1 MKRSTKCLITAAL
14 ALLLVPFGVGLLC
27 AKADDVTGQQVLDDT
42 RYSAVGF
49 DFVNM
54 IIDTIDDIHN
64 QELPESLNPLLKN
77 SLKLFAQKA
86 AEQITKD
93 TIDSANKTW
102 ENAPNYTVQA
112 AFCIM
117 GKRKILYPNGEN
129 EVQTVICYINK
140 NVSEAMPQQFGE
152 YTIAP
157 NTIFFVRQT
166 SWNGVIPI
174 SIPIAE
180 NNIQYFT
187 YNADYAFEIWLN
199 APSEQTFVYDTPNGR
214 ETYGYRHSS
223 AKIHF
228 INNTVN
234 SIVRTDFVDAYE
246 DSPSNYSAF
255 FPNDYADN
263 ITAFMGNG
271 YIYERSSPFMLN
283 DCMPFYVTTAFFNSD
298 WEFGDKTYNYY
309 NTDPDNIDP
318 SKPPA
323 YVIPNDNPLF
333 HGKTINNN
341 TINNYNDYGITEI
354 DGQLSIDPD
363 ILAGALGGLI
373 NPDFNC
379 VLGGVFGA
387 QPQIGLNFDTP
398 LDLNLPEIFDDFIDS
413 ITVYPPSTRPQVPTV
428 TTFSEWDYLPSYT
441 IQTFPVDL
449 QDAAHVL
456 SDNITGFTDSMGI
469 TSILLILALI
479 GLMTYCIF

>member
-1 MKRSTKCLITAAL
+1 MKKLTKICIASAL
-14 ALLLVPFGVGLLC
+14 AVLLVPFGVGLIT
-27 AKADDVTGQQVLDDT
+27 ARADDVTGQEVLDDT

-64 QELPESLNPLLKN
+64 NELPEELNPLLKN

-86 AEQITKD
+86 AEKYVND

-102 ENAPNYTVQA
+102 QTAPNYQVQS

-117 GKRKILYPNGEN
+117 GKRKILYPNN
-129 EVQTVICYINK
+129 QYEVQTVICYINK

-157 NTIFFVRQT
+157 NTIFFVRDT

-180 NNIQYFT
+180 NNMQYFT
-187 YNADYAFEIWLN
+187 YNADYAFEIWVN
-199 APSEQTFVYDTPNGR
+199 APPNQTFVYDTPNGR
-214 ETYGYRHSS
+214 ETYGFRHNS

-234 SIVRTDFVDAYE
+234 SIVRTDFLDAYE

-255 FPNDYADN
+255 FPNGYADN
-263 ITAFMGNG
+263 VTAFIGNG
-271 YIYERSSPFMLN
+271 YIFERGAPFMLDN
-283 DCMPFYVTTAFFNSD
+283 CMPFYVTTAFFNNAS
-298 WEFGDKTYNYY
+298 EFDQKVYNYY

-318 SKPPA
+318 LKPPA
-323 YVIPNDNPLF
+323 YVIPNDNPL
-333 HGKTINNN
+333 HGGETINNN

-373 NPDFNC
+373 NPDFNG

-413 ITVYPPSTRPQVPTV
+413 ITVYPPNTRPQVPVV
-428 TTFSEWDYLPSYT
+428 TTFSEWNYLPSYT
-441 IQTFPVDL
+441 TQTFPVDL